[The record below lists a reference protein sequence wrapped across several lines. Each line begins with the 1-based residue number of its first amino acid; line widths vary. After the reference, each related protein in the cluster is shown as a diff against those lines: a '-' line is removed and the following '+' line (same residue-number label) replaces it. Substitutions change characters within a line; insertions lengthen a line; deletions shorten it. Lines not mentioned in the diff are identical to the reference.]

1 LPVSTT
7 GNTNK
12 AVVRSAVA
20 VFRRTRIVV
29 ATLAALTT
37 MTTMMIATATRI
49 PTRRRA
55 NIAASVSTHVLR
67 AVIEKRIQPTATAV
81 ISRITSITHSIS
93 SPSCVFEITLILYTM

>member
-20 VFRRTRIVV
+20 VFRRTRIIV
-29 ATLAALTT
+29 AALTT
-37 MTTMMIATATRI
+37 MATMMIATATRI
-49 PTRRRA
+49 STRRRA
-55 NIAASVSTHVLR
+55 NIATSVATNVLR